1 LNYLLAKEGFPE
13 LDAPEDYRRLDIQ
26 FVSQSISG
34 CARHAQSLR
43 FPGPEQHAG
52 VYADRTV
59 KITVYN
65 GPPGGGTSN
74 SVSLGV
80 FAKGRGGKE
89 TRELTTLVLRKDV

>member
-1 LNYLLAKEGFPE
+1 MFRRVFP
-13 LDAPEDYRRLDIQ
+13 
-26 FVSQSISG
+26 V
-34 CARHAQSLR
+34 ARATPNR
-43 FPGPEQHAG
+43 FAFPGPEQHAG
-52 VYADRTV
+52 VYGDRTV

-74 SVSLGV
+74 SVSLAV